1 MGGDLR
7 IVRCNCGRV
16 QCEAVGDPIVSA
28 VCYCSDCQAGGHQL
42 EALAG
47 GPPVLD
53 PDGGTPYLTFRKDR
67 FKCVEGAE
75 LLIGYKLGESAPTQ
89 RFVAS
94 CCNSGMFLKF
104 APGFWISA
112 YRKRFAEPLPPI
124 EMRNKTE
131 WRHSALPLPTDAP
144 AYRGFPGR
152 LFWRLIKARVAM
164 LIGR

>member
-1 MGGDLR
+1 MNGDLR

-16 QCEAVGDPIVSA
+16 ECEAVGDPIVSA
-28 VCYCSDCQAGGHQL
+28 VCYCNDCQAGGHQL

-47 GPPVLD
+47 ALPILD
-53 PDGGTPYLTFRKDR
+53 PDDGTPYLTFRKDR
-67 FKCVEGAE
+67 FKCVVGAE
-75 LLIGYKLGESAPTQ
+75 LLIGYKLSEGAPTQ

-131 WRHSALPLPTDAP
+131 RRHSALPLPTDAP
-144 AYRGFPGR
+144 AYHGFPSK

-164 LIGR
+164 LVGR